1 MFIPYSLKQRK
12 LPILQDCKRWLESKW
27 FEWFIIK
34 LMNGL
39 NFIFNTKNYLELDQT

>member
-34 LMNGL
+34 LVLVL
-39 NFIFNTKNYLELDQT
+39 NEWIKLYF